1 RGCVGAPLRA
11 RPRPPPLG
19 ARVQERLGASA
30 ARAGRPHRGVR
41 GVCREPRRAGP
52 LPPDRPRGARRGRA
66 GARPIALGR
75 RAGRSWKHRPRD
87 SARAGRVGPPPGVPR
102 DNGRG
107 RHAPVVAD
115 RLDAPGVRP
124 ADSSLAL
131 RRDARNEDA
140 VGVRSRLVRR
150 RALPGGDRPE
160 RGLRGRRSGGRDDR
174 GRGRQRA
181 AGSVQRGAGRAA
193 SRLERLQGAPRH
205 DARDPGSAE
214 AASQD
219 QDRDRGPLPRGRLD
233 RHGAPADDRGGRLE
247 RAPRGGARVGR
258 PRVRRALR
266 ETAPHTLRA
275 AILRWYLKHRRDL
288 PWRSTQDPYA
298 IWVSE
303 IMLQQ
308 TRVETVIPYY
318 RRFLERFPNVRS
330 LAKASEADV
339 LARWSGLGYYGR
351 ARNLRDAASLLV
363 REHAA
368 QLPEDPAA
376 LRRLPGVG
384 EYTAAAISSVAFGRP
399 VAAVDGNVIR
409 VLTRIHGLRGRRDS
423 TALRR
428 RVNAIAETLAVGPRP
443 GDWTQALMELGAT
456 VCLPREPLCE
466 RCPARTPCIA
476 RRSGHADRYPEA
488 APVAAPKQERRVI
501 LLAR

>member
-1 RGCVGAPLRA
+1 MSGKTRM
-11 RPRPPPLG
+11 
-19 ARVQERLGASA
+19 
-30 ARAGRPHRGVR
+30 
-41 GVCREPRRAGP
+41 RRSS
-52 LPPDRPRGARRGRA
+52 A
-66 GARPIALGR
+66 GATPESPPRLRP
-75 RAGRSWKHRPRD
+75 
-87 SARAGRVGPPPGVPR
+87 
-102 DNGRG
+102 
-107 RHAPVVAD
+107 
-115 RLDAPGVRP
+115 
-124 ADSSLAL
+124 
-131 RRDARNEDA
+131 
-140 VGVRSRLVRR
+140 
-150 RALPGGDRPE
+150 
-160 RGLRGRRSGGRDDR
+160 
-174 GRGRQRA
+174 
-181 AGSVQRGAGRAA
+181 
-193 SRLERLQGAPRH
+193 
-205 DARDPGSAE
+205 
-214 AASQD
+214 
-219 QDRDRGPLPRGRLD
+219 
-233 RHGAPADDRGGRLE
+233 
-247 RAPRGGARVGR
+247 
-258 PRVRRALR
+258 
-266 ETAPHTLRA
+266 

-318 RRFLERFPNVRS
+318 YRFLERFPNVRS

-399 VAAVDGNVIR
+399 AAAVDGNVIR
-409 VLTRIHGLRGRRDS
+409 VLARIHGLRGRRDS

-501 LLAR
+501 LLARRNGRLLLIPDPAEKGTVWTLPMAAAGADGARAARSLARRHGQRGDLRGPVAQFRHRTFSADISFEVWENNSAGNGQAATSGRWAAPGAIRELPVRAPTLKAINRLRGKR